1 MLGFHAFNSLRHTH
15 THTHKRKASALKQP
29 LATVID
35 EKCSSR
41 IESCRDT
48 APFSN
53 GSIPPRS
60 TRCLLLFCRVL
71 FCFGPIQF
79 LLVATWSHYCSG
91 FHLVLGRD
99 PSPGTTH
106 QLGSP
111 ALLDCSDVTSNGT
124 EKRNS
129 INLEIS
135 GSPFRTHLGSNR
147 IAAEQVTFWF
157 CKSKSRPYS
166 TEKKDRPLC
175 AKCSITHQ
183 YREKKIFFSRTVSI
197 LRWFLWWV
205 NEENSSNNGGE
216 QFPLPRGILFRD
228 TGRNGKCLENFN
240 QSREEMGNAVKTTN
254 ERNC

>member
-166 TEKKDRPLC
+166 TEKKRPSTLC
-175 AKCSITHQ
+175 QVLHYAPVSG
-183 YREKKIFFSRTVSI
+183 KKDLFLPDCFDSAMVS
-197 LRWFLWWV
+197 LVSERRKQQQQRWRAISV
-205 NEENSSNNGGE
+205 
-216 QFPLPRGILFRD
+216 
-228 TGRNGKCLENFN
+228 
-240 QSREEMGNAVKTTN
+240 A
-254 ERNC
+254 ERNSLS